1 MDDENLVHEWNKD
14 MESVDSLLPQGKN
27 VIICEMGTYD
37 NFLLKCSER
46 LCTNAQLEIM
56 MQTKE
61 VLTKY
66 INALKETN
74 ISLYEEFNSYSK
86 GARCTFGYTCSKP
99 CKFSEG
105 ITLVRKI

>member
-61 VLTKY
+61 VFTKY
-66 INALKETN
+66 INALKEAT
-74 ISLYEEFNSYSK
+74 ISLYEEFN
-86 GARCTFGYTCSKP
+86 
-99 CKFSEG
+99 
-105 ITLVRKI
+105 